1 MIYILFTIDFESI
14 FNGTFQI
21 LLFYI
26 IFLSILIFL
35 LFFSKKFLGLFKKLN
50 RFHFTKEDSLY
61 KLNYLAIGILI
72 GIIAFSAFII
82 GFREARAGNFPMFV
96 LFAILSFYIL
106 PVALGFLGIYAYI
119 IGRGEYYFGSAI
131 LLAISMVSFGC
142 LGSNLHDVIWC
153 GVATDGYLTKV
164 RVGDDLALYFA
175 LFGITDKND
184 TDYRTFGF
192 YMLIQVIIEI
202 TVGTIA
208 FYQFYKLNR
217 KKSKNESKKLYIL
230 AYISLFSVGTLLGIV
245 EFIFD
250 YPWIF
255 TDLQYVLDIY
265 VGIPVVAFLFF
276 LIGYYLGTKNRAR

>member
-1 MIYILFTIDFESI
+1 MLSIDFEAI
-14 FNGTFQI
+14 FNGTYQI
-21 LLFYI
+21 LLFYV
-26 IFLSILIFL
+26 IFLSILIYL
-35 LFFSKKFLGLFKKLN
+35 LFFSKRFLGIFDKLDKFHFKKG
-50 RFHFTKEDSLY
+50 DS
-61 KLNYLAIGILI
+61 KFWLNYLAIGILI

-82 GFREARAGNFPMFV
+82 VFREARAGNFPMFV

-131 LLAISMVSFGC
+131 LLAISMVCFGC

-202 TVGTIA
+202 TVGTMA
-208 FYQFYKLNR
+208 FYQYYKFNR
-217 KKSKNESKKLYIL
+217 KNSKIESKKLYFL
-230 AYISLFSVGTLLGIV
+230 AYISLFLVGALLGIV